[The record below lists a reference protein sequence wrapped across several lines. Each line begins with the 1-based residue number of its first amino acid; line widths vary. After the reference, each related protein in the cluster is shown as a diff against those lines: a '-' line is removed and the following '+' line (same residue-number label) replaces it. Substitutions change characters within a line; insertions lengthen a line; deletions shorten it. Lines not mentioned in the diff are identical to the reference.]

1 MKRLPCATLALIAL
15 AGCTTGQSQ
24 PAKLSM
30 AELDGVRS
38 VVNSHAGRSLERIK
52 SDQKLRTPNSKRP
65 NTTDELVVIVKFRLS
80 RGGYVEGP
88 PTVIARGGTQESR
101 ERGKRSALNAV
112 FRSQPFSL
120 PPQKYSGGWDK
131 VELTFHPDER

>member
-38 VVNSHAGRSLERIK
+38 VVNSHAGRSLERLK
-52 SDQKLRTPNSKRP
+52 SDQ
-65 NTTDELVVIVKFRLS
+65 TTDELVVIVKFRLS
-80 RGGYVEGP
+80 RGGYVEGT

-120 PPQKYSGGWDK
+120 PPQKYSGGWDN
-131 VELTFHPDER
+131 VELTFHPEGR